1 MLIQAITYS
10 VSIVFISFMVGMIMT
25 ALIKNTNFYKT
36 KLSNL
41 NFIKSDLLNQIISV
55 GIVKWIVK
63 YTFFKFLNPNLKFH
77 NKTSIS
83 EIKSI
88 RNNMT
93 KAEVD
98 HLFAFLF
105 VSLFMFSAI
114 YNQKFILALTM
125 LLINILMNLYPSL
138 LQQQNKRRIDKLLS
152 KFEKRKEIN

>member
-10 VSIVFISFMVGMIMT
+10 VSIVFISFMVGMILT

-41 NFIKSDLLNQIISV
+41 NFIKSDILNQIIGV

-63 YTFFKFLNPNLKFH
+63 YTFFNFLNPNLKFH
-77 NKTSIS
+77 KKTGIA

-88 RNNMT
+88 RNDMT

-105 VSLFMFSAI
+105 VSLFIFSAI
-114 YNQKFILALTM
+114 YNQKIFLALIM

-152 KFEKRKEIN
+152 KFEKRKETN

>member
-41 NFIKSDLLNQIISV
+41 NFIKGDILNQIIGV

-77 NKTSIS
+77 KKTGIS

-88 RNNMT
+88 RNDMT

-105 VSLFMFSAI
+105 VSLLIFSAI
-114 YNQKFILALTM
+114 YNQKFFLALTM
-125 LLINILMNLYPSL
+125 LLINILMNLNPSL

-152 KFEKRKEIN
+152 KFEK